1 MRSKQDLTDQNLR
14 ELSTMPP
21 STVKHIRKPRSTSSA
36 SDIESPAKR
45 LRSDFITYENVLSE
59 DKSSLKY
66 FDKMLK
72 LSKTVSEVEM
82 MSHQSE
88 DQQPAQQFSKI
99 D

>member
-1 MRSKQDLTDQNLR
+1 MSQATRFKQDLTDQNLR
-14 ELSTMPP
+14 ELSTISSSMM
-21 STVKHIRKPRSTSSA
+21 KHVRQSRSTSS
-36 SDIESPAKR
+36 AKR